1 MMCIVRQDPLRGHV
15 SESVSRQGLR
25 CSDTICSSPSQNSS
39 ENCWS
44 YPRVPGSSSSADPSL
59 C

>member
-1 MMCIVRQDPLRGHV
+1 MMCILRQDSLRGHV
-15 SESVSRQGLR
+15 SESVRRRGLC
-25 CSDTICSSPSQNSS
+25 CSDTICSSPSQNS
-39 ENCWS
+39 ENCLS